1 MYSQRQPVKLM
12 NFDLTGYRR
21 FIRARKRTIC
31 KRFEKV
37 TSCSP
42 ANHLNANQPLPA
54 QGKSSVTENESVNKV
69 MAETQRQSLKRYIGI
84 ISAFNQDKII
94 TELESVFINLQYLDQ
109 TKNIDLW
116 LELRT
121 ALSKNKALHDDE
133 VSSILADCT
142 LAKDG
147 YWWYSPEILKR

>member
-1 MYSQRQPVKLM
+1 V
-12 NFDLTGYRR
+12 D
-21 FIRARKRTIC
+21 
-31 KRFEKV
+31 
-37 TSCSP
+37 
-42 ANHLNANQPLPA
+42 NQ
-54 QGKSSVTENESVNKV
+54 
-69 MAETQRQSLKRYIGI
+69 
-84 ISAFNQDKII
+84 
-94 TELESVFINLQYLDQ
+94 NLQDLDQ

-116 LELRT
+116 LELKT